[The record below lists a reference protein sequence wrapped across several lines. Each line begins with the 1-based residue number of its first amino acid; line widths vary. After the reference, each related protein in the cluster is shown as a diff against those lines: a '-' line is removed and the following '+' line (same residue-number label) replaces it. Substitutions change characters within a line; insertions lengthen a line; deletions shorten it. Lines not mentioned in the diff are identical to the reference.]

1 MSKCNCGTR
10 IVVKQEFY
18 EYCFL
23 HPVALT
29 KWLRQLR
36 KRILIHTKLWINRK
50 IFAWISSKMA
60 YDKLPIDL
68 NRSWKCS
75 FVIVQKKTGADETL
89 CFFFSYLSGFTFSN
103 SSGTSTDSNIFVM
116 FFCCFAVVCS
126 YACKPARLLWPV
138 FSWINFSGTLDA
150 KRRDADVALREWL
163 VKFVERLPFS
173 NIFYIIVRKVFTQ
186 IGTLAY
192 HTFSG
197 SMGIFDKGQR

>member
-1 MSKCNCGTR
+1 MTNCLLIWKKLKTQFCNCPDKNVLMKHFFVFSSVILAT
-10 IVVKQEFY
+10 
-18 EYCFL
+18 
-23 HPVALT
+23 VA
-29 KWLRQLR
+29 
-36 KRILIHTKLWINRK
+36 
-50 IFAWISSKMA
+50 
-60 YDKLPIDL
+60 
-68 NRSWKCS
+68 
-75 FVIVQKKTGADETL
+75 
-89 CFFFSYLSGFTFSN
+89 SGFTFSN
-103 SSGTSTDSNIFVM
+103 SSVTSTDSKFFVM

-197 SMGIFDKGQR
+197 SMGIFDKGRR